1 MAEGDHHLGGE
12 QLDLAREHQAAH
24 LVRQPLGSLQEEL
37 AHCLIVPLCLE
48 VHPQQV
54 DEPGNGEMINSG
66 ESASAFFLPDDN
78 LEISPP
84 GGVDQVEGVEP
95 PQEQPNQ
102 TSHSRR
108 LKKKYIICIELKI

>member
-12 QLDLAREHQAAH
+12 QLDLAREHRAAH

-108 LKKKYIICIELKI
+108 LKNYIICIVLEI